1 MPGNA
6 VRYSATNASDPKGRS
21 TIDAL
26 RIFHARNA
34 GRKGSDRVVAETAS
48 RFVGI
53 LPDKAASRPNPE
65 RLVSTDVPR
74 FSYVEGVTE
83 GDALRLKRIDV
94 TDHSAAEAEI
104 CRMLSYPSV
113 KRLAI
118 SDLKSLEERRFVA
131 AVVSRNF
138 PLLEVGRLI
147 PGHSIANVSFSGV
160 KKLNDRYG
168 QAFTDHV
175 VDAAKRLLMRDFVR
189 ASGRDAANWRVIRD
203 DYKNF
208 TVSLPDWS
216 DPVKTLFGNTAK
228 VSHFVDQVLS
238 LCEKDVAALSKARG
252 IPERKIA
259 AMVRRDFGISL
270 GVSRVPEDGS
280 DRSKLSAFREA
291 ELASKPLRSSGK
303 IAASEFGSAR
313 TLELARAA
321 LAIES
326 SIIRNWEGK
335 RFVMGGVEYP
345 TIVRFRSE
353 PRISPELLRTVR
365 KNGEA
370 EGAVSPA
377 ELQAQVREYLT
388 ALNSGFD
395 FISPVRADT
404 DFATA
409 AALDAALR
417 SGIVPKEA
425 FLTTFKG
432 ADTKRSFYA
441 KTEGREGVRI
451 FADVKDMGLM
461 NFASFRRA
469 AEEVVR
475 SEDGNNPSVLMA
487 GFDVTR
493 AFADTV
499 TEIRQRLPE
508 SEIALG
514 GDEILVFLPAASGI
528 SQERASAIVVESIS
542 SHGLACRVAH
552 ASGKGGKESFAS
564 LDRSTAVHKAAEEE
578 FSKAIAHKGLPV
590 PEPRAVVLHGGV
602 PASFD
607 PTDPEFLRAVSAIA
621 KKGDGTELF
630 APNAANPGILSL
642 ASGRLEIRFS

>member
-1 MPGNA
+1 MPDH
-6 VRYSATNASDPKGRS
+6 VVKYSAANASDPKGAS

-34 GRKGSDRVVAETAS
+34 NRRGSDRLVADVGS
-48 RFVGI
+48 RFSRI
-53 LPDKAASRPNPE
+53 LPEESAPRPDAGKSV
-65 RLVSTDVPR
+65 LSDAPR
-74 FSYVEGVTE
+74 FSRVEGVRE
-83 GDALRLKRIDV
+83 GGALSLKRVDV
-94 TDHSAAEAEI
+94 SDHQAAESEI
-104 CRMLSYPSV
+104 CRMLSLSGM
-113 KRLAI
+113 KHLRF
-118 SDLKSLEERRFVA
+118 SELKTLEERRFVA
-131 AVVSRNF
+131 AIVSRNF

-168 QAFTDHV
+168 QAFTDHI
-175 VDAAKRLLMRDFVR
+175 VDAAKRLLKRDFAR
-189 ASGRDAANWRVIRD
+189 SSGRDAANWRVIRD

-228 VSHFVDQVLS
+228 VSHFVDQALLV
-238 LCEKDVAALSKARG
+238 CTKDVEVLSKARG
-252 IPERKIA
+252 IPERKI
-259 AMVRRDFGISL
+259 VSTIRRDFGISL

-303 IAASEFGSAR
+303 IAASEFGPAR
-313 TLELARAA
+313 TLELARTA
-321 LAIES
+321 LAIEA
-326 SIIRNWEGK
+326 SIIKNWEGK

-345 TIVRFRSE
+345 AIVRFRSE
-353 PRISPELLRTVR
+353 SWISPELLRTVR
-365 KNGEA
+365 KNGSV
-370 EGAVSPA
+370 EGAITPT
-377 ELQAQVREYLT
+377 ELQSQVREYLS

-395 FISPVRADT
+395 FISPVRGDS

-417 SGIVPKEA
+417 TGTVPKEA

-432 ADTKRSFYA
+432 ADTKPSFYA

-451 FADVKDMGLM
+451 FADVKDMGLL

-469 AEEVVR
+469 AAEVVR
-475 SEDGNNPSVLMA
+475 KNDGNDPSVLMA

-499 TEIRQRLPE
+499 TEIRQRLPDC
-508 SEIALG
+508 EIALG
-514 GDEILVFLPAASGI
+514 GDEILVFLPAASGVT
-528 SQERASAIVVESIS
+528 QERASSIVVEAIS
-542 SHGLACRVAH
+542 AHGLASRVAH
-552 ASGKGGKESFAS
+552 ASGKGGRESFAS
-564 LDRSTAVHKAAEEE
+564 LDRSTAVHKAAEGE
-578 FSKAIAHKGLPV
+578 FSKAIAHKGLPI

-602 PASFD
+602 PSSFD
-607 PTDPEFLRAVSAIA
+607 PSDPEFLRAVSAIA
-621 KKGDGTELF
+621 KRGG
-630 APNAANPGILSL
+630 
-642 ASGRLEIRFS
+642 